1 MVGTRLQILR
11 TLQRNG
17 RDTVESLAHSL
28 ELAPATIRRHM
39 DILQRDHLISF
50 EEVKRPT
57 GRPEYSFFLTE
68 AGHEEL
74 PKNYSR
80 LLDSLF
86 QEIGSLEKQDF
97 EGQDGKGLT
106 SILLSRIAK
115 KIADRA
121 MVSPTDDLSQ
131 RATTLATLLEEEQF
145 TPRVEHKSGSIQIEL
160 FNCPFRSVALEH
172 ECICAFDSHLITQ
185 VLGTSVSLEKCVAWG
200 DSTCCYVTSNQKS
213 QSKDTITSS

>member
-1 MVGTRLQILR
+1 MSIVGTRLQILV

-39 DILQRDHLISF
+39 DILQRDHFISY

-74 PKNYSR
+74 PKNYGG

-86 QEIGSLEKQDF
+86 QEIASLEKQDF
-97 EGQDGKGLT
+97 DGQDGEGLT
-106 SILLSRIAK
+106 GILLSRIAK
-115 KIADRA
+115 KVADRA
-121 MVSPTDDLSQ
+121 VISPDDDLAK
-131 RATTLATLLEEEQF
+131 RASTLAILLEEEQF
-145 TPRVEHKSGSIQIEL
+145 TPRIEHKDGTIEIEL
-160 FNCPFRSVALEH
+160 YNCPFRSVALEH
-172 ECICAFDSHLITQ
+172 DCICAFDSHLISQ
-185 VLGTSVSLEKCVAWG
+185 VLGTSVSLERCVAWG
-200 DSTCCYVTSNQKS
+200 DSSCCYVTSNQNK
-213 QSKDTITSS
+213 QSS